1 MLEEGFL
8 LKLKLDLHVHTN
20 RSPDGSTPPDDLPG
34 IAKQRGLDGYAIT
47 DHNLLSSDSNNEVL
61 ILPGMEIS
69 TEDGHV
75 IGLGVSEA
83 IPRGLSADE
92 TIRRIRDF
100 GGVSIVAHPYDLF
113 RPAVKLHRLTEHPNA
128 IEVINSASFL
138 HSYSWTRTRK
148 FAEKGGYPMSGGSD
162 SHIPDTLGR
171 AYTEIESD
179 TKSVESV
186 LASLRA
192 GRIKPFGAAVGMGE
206 RLRKRFYTMRETRQS
221 LRVRSSVCS
230 IW

>member
-1 MLEEGFL
+1 MLGEGFL
-8 LKLKLDLHVHTN
+8 LKLRIDLHVHTS
-20 RSPDGSTPPDDLPG
+20 RSPDGSTPPEVLPTV
-34 IAKQRGLDGYAIT
+34 AKQRGLDGYAIT
-47 DHNLLSSDSNNEVL
+47 DHNILSSDTTNEIL

-69 TEDGHV
+69 TNDGHV
-75 IGLGVSEA
+75 IALGTSEA

-92 TIRRIRDF
+92 TIRRIRDA

-138 HSYSWTRTRK
+138 HSYSWTRARK
-148 FAEKGGYPMSGGSD
+148 FAEKGNYPMTGGSD

-171 AYTEIESD
+171 AYTEIESESKD
-179 TKSVESV
+179 VQSV

-192 GRIKPFGAAVGMGE
+192 GKVRPLGSAVGMAE

-221 LRVRSSVCS
+221 LRA
-230 IW
+230 

>member
-1 MLEEGFL
+1 MVEEGFL

-20 RSPDGSTPPDDLPG
+20 RSPDGSTPPEDLPA

-47 DHNLLSSDSNNEVL
+47 DHNLLSSDSNNEIL

-69 TEDGHV
+69 TSDGHV

-92 TIRRIRDF
+92 TIRQIRDL

-138 HSYSWTRTRK
+138 HSFSWTRARK
-148 FAEKGGYPMSGGSD
+148 FAEKGNYPMTGGSD

-171 AYTEIESD
+171 AYTEIETDSM
-179 TKSVESV
+179 SVESV

-192 GRIKPFGAAVGMGE
+192 GRTRPFGAAVGIGE